1 LITISEITNDA
12 DFQSLQE
19 AWDSLLDK
27 VPDQNPFL
35 SFEWVSNYRKHLG
48 KGKLFIL
55 TAQQN
60 DKICCIA
67 PLCITQRHFWGMRV
81 RVASF
86 ITTQHTNTD
95 RLSLTNN
102 LLGIDNRLGWSD
114 LADFIYDPDH
124 PEVLHETIRYL
135 KQSDQWGILDLR
147 EIPLGSL
154 TPRILGEEFGGKQY
168 WLRNFEG
175 TYSKSVLMPEGFE
188 SFKKSLKRKI
198 KKNINL
204 YANRLEKIGGA
215 VIRHYQDA
223 DSIARLFPTLVALE
237 QKGRKGTEETGALIQ
252 AGNRE
257 FHIAFAKDWA
267 DKGRSHIFT
276 LEREQEVLSYLFI
289 FQGKSIAYAHST
301 AINPDYEHCSPGF
314 NLIIE
319 SLKVLSAQGL
329 QTVNL
334 GRGDGLHIRS
344 VGNDKQPRTWIK
356 VFKKTFTNR
365 LLFFIDFVLRPKM
378 KILSTRLKGILQ
390 KFYKNQ

>member
-1 LITISEITNDA
+1 
-12 DFQSLQE
+12 
-19 AWDSLLDK
+19 
-27 VPDQNPFL
+27 
-35 SFEWVSNYRKHLG
+35 
-48 KGKLFIL
+48 
-55 TAQQN
+55 
-60 DKICCIA
+60 
-67 PLCITQRHFWGMRV
+67 MRI

-86 ITTQHTNTD
+86 ITTQQTNTD
-95 RLSLTNN
+95 SLNSINN

-114 LADFIYDPDH
+114 QADILYDPDH
-124 PEVLHETIRYL
+124 PEALRETIRYL
-135 KQSDQWGILDLR
+135 KRNEQWNILDLR
-147 EIPLGSL
+147 EIPPESL
-154 TPRILGEEFGGKQY
+154 TLDLLEEEFQDSPYRLEK
-168 WLRNFEG
+168 LANVL
-175 TYSKSVLMPEGFE
+175 SKSVLMPQGFE

-204 YANRLEKIGGA
+204 YANRLEKLGGA
-215 VIRHYQDA
+215 VIRHYQDV

-319 SLKVLSAQGL
+319 SLKVLSTQGL

-378 KILSTRLKGILQ
+378 KIVSSKAQTFLKNTF
-390 KFYKNQ
+390 K